1 MIYFF
6 YGENTYSIKEKI
18 DQLKTRFIKEQGDF
32 DISEVSGENINKNDY
47 SNLVFVAPF
56 LSTKR
61 LVIVKNLL
69 LENSDLTLKKY
80 IAENLEKIPDTTI
93 LIFVEYGLPDKKLS
107 LYKKLNEPKRAQNFE
122 LLQGARLSS
131 WIKNRVESENCQIS
145 KEALDQLQLYV
156 GSDLWRLQNEIDK
169 LVLFK
174 RSENLAKI
182 ETKDVEELVVPTLN
196 PNIFDFV
203 GHIAAGNHL
212 GATKVLDQL
221 IRSGENEIKILSM
234 IVYQYRTML
243 EICDFKNQ
251 KLSAAEIASRSKVHP
266 FVIRKTLDLLHK
278 YSWRDLCS
286 CYFQIQ
292 KADTDIKSGQIE
304 PNLALLLL
312 IANLKAAPTK

>member
-18 DQLKTRFIKEQGDF
+18 DQLKNRFIKEQGDF
-32 DISEVSGENINKNDY
+32 DISEVSGESINKNDY
-47 SNLVFVAPF
+47 SNLVFAAPF

-80 IAENLEKIPDTTI
+80 IAENLEKIPETTI
-93 LIFVEYGLPDKKLS
+93 LIFVEYGLPDRKLS

-122 LLQGARLSS
+122 PLQGTRLSN
-131 WIKNRVESENCQIS
+131 WIKDRVQSENCQIS